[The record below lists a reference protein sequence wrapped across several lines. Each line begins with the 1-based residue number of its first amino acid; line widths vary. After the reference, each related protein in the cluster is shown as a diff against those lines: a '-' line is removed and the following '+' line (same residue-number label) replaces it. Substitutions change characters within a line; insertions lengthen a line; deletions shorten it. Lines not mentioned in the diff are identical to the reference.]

1 MAIITW
7 FVSGLFDRTSD
18 HRSTEHRLLDA
29 RLWLS
34 VFVGCISISYGG
46 VAHSSLLQAVLAQCG
61 ESKRAQ
67 LFRGVVGQDR
77 SALRSHHEWKA
88 NIVIVVT
95 MSFDRR
101 AVLFP
106 RRLNQ
111 TTIWP
116 ELPQLFESHRW
127 YLHETRQENRARE
140 QTVEGLR
147 KLEDG
152 RCWVRQAQEH
162 WNPRPCSKMSPEGR
176 KNLTRRMLKVCNPV
190 VKDTGAEDTD

>member
-34 VFVGCISISYGG
+34 VFVGCISISHGG
-46 VAHSSLLQAVLAQCG
+46 VAHSSPLQAVLAQCR

-67 LFRGVVGQDR
+67 LFRGVVGQNR
-77 SALRSHHEWKA
+77 STLHSHYEWKA

-101 AVLFP
+101 AVLFL

-116 ELPQLFESHRW
+116 ELSQLFESHRW

-152 RCWVRQAQEH
+152 RCWVR
-162 WNPRPCSKMSPEGR
+162 
-176 KNLTRRMLKVCNPV
+176 
-190 VKDTGAEDTD
+190 